1 MLWTPMTVTRFL
13 HRDFNKPNNE
23 YVILQRIK
31 SISLLINFSI
41 FMLRPFCV
49 LGLSIIIYRSRTEMS
64 DNDCLANRCSD
75 IYLSTR
81 DRICAVKVFLC
92 LQKYWVVGFRC
103 TAARHPG
110 SQSTIYMYAFVCC
123 VLYTQVYSTVS
134 TCIRTLNTF
143 DITCY
148 EI

>member
-1 MLWTPMTVTRFL
+1 MTVTRFL

-81 DRICAVKVFLC
+81 DRICAVKVFCVYKSIGLLGLGAQLHDIRAFSPQFIC
-92 LQKYWVVGFRC
+92 MRL
-103 TAARHPG
+103 
-110 SQSTIYMYAFVCC
+110 YAVS
-123 VLYTQVYSTVS
+123 YTHKCIPLFQHVY
-134 TCIRTLNTF
+134 CIRTLNTF